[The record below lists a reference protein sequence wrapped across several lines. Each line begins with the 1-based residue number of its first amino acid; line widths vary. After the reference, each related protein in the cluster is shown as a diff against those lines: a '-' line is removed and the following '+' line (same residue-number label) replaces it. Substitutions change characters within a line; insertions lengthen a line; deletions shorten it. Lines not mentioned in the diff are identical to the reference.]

1 MSLQLNGKV
10 KAIFDTQSFGA
21 SGFTKREFVITT
33 EEQYPQDVKFE
44 LVKDKTGA
52 IDKYAVGQSIAVSFN
67 VRGNEYQGKFYVSL
81 QAWKI
86 DAGQSAPPQPQSAP
100 PAKQS
105 APPVAAS
112 VEVDDTDE
120 LPF

>member
-10 KAIFDTQSFGA
+10 KAIFDTQTFG

-33 EEQYPQDVKFE
+33 AEQYPQDVKFE

-52 IDKYAVGQSIAVSFN
+52 IDAYKVGQSITVNFN
-67 VRGNEYQGKFYVSL
+67 VRGNDYQGKYFVSL
-81 QAWKI
+81 QAWKLEA
-86 DAGQSAPPQPQSAP
+86 DQSAPPQPQSAP
-100 PAKQS
+100 PVAGS
-105 APPVAAS
+105 A
-112 VEVDDTDE
+112 DDDS

>member
-1 MSLQLNGKV
+1 MSLQINGKV
-10 KAIFDTQSFGA
+10 KAIFDTQSYP

-52 IDKYAVGQSIAVSFN
+52 IDAYKVGQSITVNFN
-67 VRGNEYQGKFYVSL
+67 VRGNEYLGKYYVSL
-81 QAWKI
+81 QAWKLES
-86 DAGQSAPPQPQSAP
+86 DQSAPPQPQSAP
-100 PAKQS
+100 P
-105 APPVAAS
+105 VAGS
-112 VEVDDTDE
+112 DDNDT

>member
-1 MSLQLNGKV
+1 MSLQITGKV
-10 KAIFDTQSFGA
+10 KAVFDTQTFG

-33 EEQYPQDVKFE
+33 AEQYPQDVKFE

-52 IDKYAVGQSIAVSFN
+52 IDAYKVGQSVTVHFN
-67 VRGNEYQGKFYVSL
+67 VRGNEHQGKYYVSL
-81 QAWKI
+81 QAWKLEA
-86 DAGQSAPPQPQSAP
+86 DQSAPPQNQSAP

-105 APPVAAS
+105 APPV
-112 VEVDDTDE
+112 DDD